1 MKRGSKRGMLSA
13 LLLAA
18 LIAGLC
24 TTSCTEEELGADA
37 TTNPLAGTLH
47 LGAVMLDGAVIS
59 PSTRAWRSTSLPP
72 TGYSPQGEI
81 GEVSPSAGANTRA
94 VTEDGVVNDEDKA
107 AFNLAV
113 TGFQKGDHLT
123 MGYNFTDKSTL
134 ITTTF
139 IFEGQNGWTTQP
151 AIKPADGE
159 TWAKARINLQSNF
172 SEGQP
177 YTDLTN
183 ALGTQSS
190 PVVRITDHLVA
201 DTHAK
206 TANDLQ
212 PGEYHI
218 DTQVG
223 SSTLGQITAH
233 LAHNCALL
241 RLPANDARLSITDY
255 PEQFS
260 HLHELLAKVAY
271 PSPSRPTSGYYRFT
285 PVIVDD
291 TQYWQAIVPAASPNT
306 PAFTYTLTEFIALI
320 GPAPSAEFGSTEEG
334 TPGNHTFPTS
344 GYTASD
350 NNLKTTKGTLL
361 KPITIPLSEEV
372 TMTRNTRYPLT
383 LSLSPHTATVSFPQG
398 QSGAPGWS
406 TDGDDQSGIQ
416 QEPDLVPVTDPDGQT
431 VYIIKTHKGLRQF
444 VDIVNGYGPY
454 SPKPATNGR
463 LATDIDLLADG
474 YFIGD
479 ENTWNSISNYEGTFD
494 GDGHTISNLKNGQ
507 GIFNNIKEGGTVKD
521 LIVAK
526 GEKYDQ
532 ITDGGTIAGTN
543 EGTIINCH
551 NLGITVRRIK
561 VGGTLG
567 GIVGTNGDS
576 GTIIGCTNAGKVSGE
591 GKAPFTCGGIAGVNN
606 GSIIACV
613 NTAGAG
619 GDEHKAGCITGENSG
634 TITACINIGS
644 SGGSTSMK
652 AGITGQNNNTIT
664 ACISTDPAVNYD
676 SERGKDSKGIAAL
689 NYGSI
694 LHVFW
699 QRNEKTVFPAVSG
712 GKGANQYTYH
722 SAEENQHFTV
732 IGPLAATDPA
742 TRTSAPSWVDACNG
756 TFDSGDG
763 LQGSNGESLTG
774 ALSLNAAISQWNAAN
789 NGKCPYK
796 FVLNTEEYANME
808 GALPSFEHLHQVY
821 PNESEGMT
829 FDERFGPFAAST
841 PATADDLSNP
851 NADFLGKLPLRLVPD
866 NTVTPPQ
873 Q

>member
-18 LIAGLC
+18 LISGLC

-59 PSTRAWRSTSLPP
+59 PST
-72 TGYSPQGEI
+72 
-81 GEVSPSAGANTRA
+81 GANTRM
-94 VTEDGVVNDEDKA
+94 VTEGDVKHGPNRTSP
-107 AFNLAV
+107 NLV
-113 TGFQKGDHLT
+113 ITGFEAGDKLGMT
-123 MGYNFTDKSTL
+123 YYFTDGLYSG
-134 ITTTF
+134 TTVLTF
-139 IFEGQNGWTTQP
+139 NESNGWTTTD
-151 AIKPADGE
+151 AIKPAPEKDE
-159 TWAKARINLQSNF
+159 TWAKASITLNYISSNIELVSNF
-172 SEGQP
+172 EGP
-177 YTDLTN
+177 LGIPNNVSGVRRYPDDL
-183 ALGTQSS
+183 
-190 PVVRITDHLVA
+190 IA
-201 DTHAK
+201 DTPAK

-212 PGEYHI
+212 PGQYHI

-223 SSTLGQITAH
+223 SSTLGRITAR
-233 LAHNCALL
+233 LAHRRALL
-241 RLPANDARLSITDY
+241 RLPADDARLSITGY

-260 HLHELLAKVAY
+260 HLHELLAKVEHDRLSDY
-271 PSPSRPTSGYYRFT
+271 CRFT
-285 PVIVDD
+285 PVIVGNE
-291 TQYWQAIVPAASPNT
+291 QYWQAIVPAT
-306 PAFTYTLTEFIALI
+306 DPANPSITYKLTEFIALI
-320 GPAPSAEFGSTEEG
+320 GPAPSADYPFGSTEDG

-344 GYTASD
+344 DYTASD

-383 LSLSPHTATVSFPQG
+383 LSLSPYTATVSFPQG
-398 QSGAPGWS
+398 QNGAPGWS

-551 NLGITVRRIK
+551 NLGIQVKRNQKNGTVI
-561 VGGTLG
+561 LG
-567 GIVGTNGDS
+567 GIVGTNSSS
-576 GTIIGCTNAGKVSGE
+576 GIIVGCTNAGEVSGQN
-591 GKAPFTCGGIAGVNN
+591 KTNYTCGGIAGMNY

-644 SGGSTSMK
+644 SGGSTHMK

-664 ACISTDPAVNYD
+664 ACISTDPAVNYNSQRD
-676 SERGKDSKGIAAL
+676 KDSKGIAAL

-699 QRNEKTVFPAVSG
+699 QRNEETLFPAVSVD
-712 GKGANQYTYH
+712 KGANQYTYH
-722 SAEENQHFTV
+722 SAEANQHFTV

-742 TRTSAPSWVDACNG
+742 TRTSAPSWVDACDG
-756 TFDSGDG
+756 TFDSGD

-774 ALSLNAAISQWNAAN
+774 ALSLNAAISQWNKE
-789 NGKCPYK
+789 NGNKCPYK
-796 FVLNTEEYANME
+796 FVLNTKKYADVD
-808 GALPSFEHLHQVY
+808 GALPNFAHLRRGHAEMQEEEF
-821 PNESEGMT
+821 NK
-829 FDERFGPFAAST
+829 RFGPFTASI
-841 PATADDLSNP
+841 PATAADDDLSNP